1 MGVRESFL
9 FQRRV
14 ASKGK
19 TLIRGFKIVNGSQS
33 VSLIGYVYKLL
44 RPDRNARRMLIN
56 SLLDTFKYDVRAKG
70 FIIWSGID

>member
-1 MGVRESFL
+1 M
-9 FQRRV
+9 
-14 ASKGK
+14 
-19 TLIRGFKIVNGSQS
+19 VNGSQS